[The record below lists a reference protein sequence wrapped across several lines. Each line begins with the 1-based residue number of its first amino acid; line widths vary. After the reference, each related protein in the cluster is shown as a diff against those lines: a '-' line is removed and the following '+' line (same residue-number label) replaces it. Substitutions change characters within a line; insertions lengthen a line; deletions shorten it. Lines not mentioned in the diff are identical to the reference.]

1 MTTIVAPASGAG
13 RAGVAVIRVSGPA
26 AAQVAA
32 AVVGQVPQPRRA
44 HRARFRHPGTGAL
57 MDHGLALWFPA
68 PASFTGEDVLELQ
81 GHGGRAVVAGVLEAV
96 LAVDGVRLAEPGE
109 FTRRAFDNRKLDLTE
124 VEALADL
131 IAAETAH
138 QARLALQ
145 QGSGALSRQADAW
158 RQWVIRLLAHAEAA
172 IDFVDEPLP
181 EDLVAS
187 ALAEAAVLADDIER
201 ALDRS
206 HRAERLRRGL
216 QVAIVG
222 PPNVG
227 KSSLLNR
234 LAERDVAIVSPV
246 AGTTRDVVE
255 VHLDLNGWP
264 VTLADTAG
272 LRDTVDPVE
281 QEGVRRSA
289 ARMASA
295 DLVLLLR
302 DASATIAGDA
312 ITPPGPVIHVATKI
326 DLAPSPPGWL
336 GVSSATGAGLAG
348 LLAEIEDHA
357 ARLLETG
364 SDPSFGRER
373 HRHALGDAV
382 AALRRATVAA
392 LPELAAEDLR
402 HAAHALGRIAGRVDV
417 EDLLDLVFSE
427 FCIGK

>member
-1 MTTIVAPASGAG
+1 
-13 RAGVAVIRVSGPA
+13 
-26 AAQVAA
+26 
-32 AVVGQVPQPRRA
+32 
-44 HRARFRHPGTGAL
+44 

-158 RQWVIRLLAHAEAA
+158 RQRVIRLLAHAEAA

-181 EDLVAS
+181 EDLAAS

-373 HRHALGDAV
+373 HRHALGDAMG
-382 AALRRATVAA
+382 ALRRATVAA